1 MKKSHLTRL
10 QASDVF
16 SAPKSLGL
24 KALRANSI
32 ILGDMELFGLHP
44 LCLHYAQS
52 IIGTE
57 TIVFTEWVSKVLK
70 KNGEYP
76 VRSCWSSKVKNLE
89 NLLSDKEIRTGRP
102 FGS

>member
-1 MKKSHLTRL
+1 
-10 QASDVF
+10 
-16 SAPKSLGL
+16 
-24 KALRANSI
+24 
-32 ILGDMELFGLHP
+32 
-44 LCLHYAQS
+44 
-52 IIGTE
+52 
-57 TIVFTEWVSKVLK
+57 VSKVLK